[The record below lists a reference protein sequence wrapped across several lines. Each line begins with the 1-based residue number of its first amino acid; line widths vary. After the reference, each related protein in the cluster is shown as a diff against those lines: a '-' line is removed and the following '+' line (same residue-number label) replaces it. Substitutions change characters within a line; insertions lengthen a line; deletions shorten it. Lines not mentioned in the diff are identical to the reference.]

1 MPGTGILA
9 GTDLLMSVKETA
21 AAWQGSMT
29 WCHQPEQYKPQTPV
43 DYAGGVKQQHTAGRQ
58 TSAWNNSGPVALCTE
73 SDLVR
78 SLNFLSYSYC

>member
-43 DYAGGVKQQHTAGRQ
+43 DYAGGVKQQHTCRLGIRRLHGIIAVLLPCAQ
-58 TSAWNNSGPVALCTE
+58 SQIW
-73 SDLVR
+73 
-78 SLNFLSYSYC
+78 YYY